1 MDARNAL
8 AVKAPVSGTRPR
20 GRRSVAMLFALSL
33 MLGTLPA
40 ISASG
45 QGTEPA
51 STAST
56 PPSVIVPQSRVLVR
70 PGTTQAVGIREIGSQ
85 ITIREQV
92 ASTTLTMVLFNP
104 TGSAQEAQ
112 IIMPVPDGSTV
123 RAFVM
128 EGMPNEG
135 QAQIYARDEAR
146 KIYESIVRSMRDP
159 GLVEFAGLNLIKT
172 SVFPVPPG
180 GTQKVHLTYEQV
192 LPADG
197 NRVDYLLPRTES
209 LERSDIAWSIR
220 LSIETSHPISTVYSP
235 SHELVV
241 ERTPRGAT
249 VAVTNAAEP
258 GSFRLSYI
266 QEQHPG
272 EGLSASMLAYPDA
285 SVSPGGGYML
295 LVAGIPELPADRPSL
310 KREVIVA
317 IDTSGSMRG
326 QKLEQA
332 RAAALQVIEAL
343 ADGEAFNIITYSDSV
358 ALFSP
363 SPVTRSEESVAR
375 ARAYLA
381 ETRAMGGTNI
391 HDAIVEAM
399 RQPPSGDARTT
410 IPLVLFLTDGLA
422 TVGKRSEVAI
432 REAAISANLHKR
444 RIFTFG
450 VGFDVNAPL
459 LSALA
464 QSSRATSTFVLPNE
478 DVEVKVGQV
487 FKRLS
492 GPALAE
498 PKLTVLDADGTS
510 SPAGRLRDLLPA
522 ALPDLFDGD
531 QLILLGRYTSSEP
544 VRVAIEGNYL
554 GTARRF
560 EYEFDFSAASTA
572 NGFVPRLWASRRI
585 AVLVDAIRQ
594 ATADGGLSTSGTNV
608 VASDPK
614 LKELVDEIVRLST
627 EFGILTEY
635 TAFLAVEEGA
645 IAGLPTLRSM
655 PAPGAALDAAPE
667 FDLSGVVQGRE
678 LALESISTRAAGD
691 RAGAGG
697 VNQSVNLGKQV
708 AQSKANARNV
718 YLDAE
723 FNTVQTTSVKQVGD
737 QTLYRRDGVWMD
749 ARITHIDQAKAAR
762 TIEFA
767 SDDYF
772 ALVAKLASEGRQG
785 MLAERA
791 DTVLLIDSELL
802 LVKGPGA

>member
-1 MDARNAL
+1 MLLAAAL
-8 AVKAPVSGTRPR
+8 MFGVLPTSFSYGQAADMQVASPQVSI
-20 GRRSVAMLFALSL
+20 V
-33 MLGTLPA
+33 
-40 ISASG
+40 
-45 QGTEPA
+45 
-51 STAST
+51 
-56 PPSVIVPQSRVLVR
+56 VPQSRVLVR
-70 PGTTQAVGIREIGSQ
+70 PGTRPSVGIREVGAH

-92 ASTTLTMVLFNP
+92 ASTTLTILLSNA
-104 TGSAQEAQ
+104 TGTPQEAQ
-112 IIMPVPDGSTV
+112 IILPVPDGSTV
-123 RAFVM
+123 RSFVM

-135 QAQIYARDEAR
+135 QAQIYAREEAR
-146 KIYESIVRSMRDP
+146 RIYESIVRSMRDP
-159 GLVEFAGLNLIKT
+159 GLVEFAGLNLVKT
-172 SVFPVPPG
+172 SVFPVAAG

-192 LPADG
+192 LHADG
-197 NRVDYLLPRTES
+197 SRVDYMLPRTES
-209 LERSDIAWSIR
+209 LERSDISWSIR
-220 LSIETSHPISTVYSP
+220 VDLQSARPISTFYSP

-241 ERTPRGAT
+241 ERKEGGAT
-249 VAVTNAAEP
+249 IAVTNATDP

-266 QEQHPG
+266 QETRPD
-272 EGLSASMLAYPDA
+272 EGLGASLLAYPDA
-285 SVSPGGGYML
+285 AVTPDGGYML
-295 LVAGIPELPADRPSL
+295 LIAGIPELPADRPTL

-343 ADGEAFNIITYSDSV
+343 ADGEAFNIITYADSV
-358 ALFSP
+358 ATFST
-363 SPVTRSEESVAR
+363 SPVIRNEESVAR

-381 ETRAMGGTNI
+381 NVRAMGGTNI

-399 RQPPSGDARTT
+399 RQQPSGDATTT

-432 REAAISANLHKR
+432 REAAVSANVHKR

-492 GPALAE
+492 GPVLAE
-498 PKLTVLDADGTS
+498 PRLVVLGSDGADA
-510 SPAGRLRDLLPA
+510 PAGTLRELLPSE
-522 ALPDLFDGD
+522 LPDLFEGD
-531 QLILLGRYTSSEP
+531 QLVLLGQYTSSKP
-544 VRVAIEGNYL
+544 VRLAIEGNYL
-554 GTARRF
+554 GTPRRF
-560 EYEFDFSAASTA
+560 EYAFDFSSASTT
-572 NGFVPRLWASRRI
+572 NGFVPRLWASRKI
-585 AVLVDAIRQ
+585 AVLIDSIRQ

-608 VASDPK
+608 VANDPK

-635 TAFLAVEEGA
+635 TAFLAIEEGA
-645 IAGLPTLRSM
+645 VAGLPIFRSM
-655 PAPGAALDAAPE
+655 PAPGAAYSEAPE
-667 FDLSGVVQGRE
+667 FDLSGVLEGQER
-678 LALESISTRAAGD
+678 ARESISTRAASD

-708 AQSKANARNV
+708 QQSRMNARNE
-718 YLDAE
+718 YIDEA
-723 FNTVQTTSVKQVGD
+723 FNAVQSTSVKQVGD

-749 ARITHIDQAKAAR
+749 ARVANVAQVKAAR

-772 ALVAKLASEGRQG
+772 TLIARLAKEGRQG

-791 DTVLLIDSELL
+791 DTILLIDTELI
-802 LVKGPGA
+802 LVKGPGT